1 MQTKSTTRTG
11 SMLAVAGL
19 LTSVFTGT
27 ATAQQL
33 DTQKEGLQLIKQL
46 EEVARDVRYSAG
58 RLNSFTSSLLISK
71 WTHVH
76 HLDQIKSLVN
86 DGLRP
91 AMTRLNEIQP
101 QLPEWKQ
108 QSIEKMLESAK
119 ALAADT
125 NAAIVTTN
133 DAGTKPPTM
142 NAEYKELVTRIYG
155 HAEDLVKTS
164 DAAGTYAA
172 ARLKAAE
179 AGVKV
184 PHK

>member
-1 MQTKSTTRTG
+1 
-11 SMLAVAGL
+11 
-19 LTSVFTGT
+19 
-27 ATAQQL
+27 
-33 DTQKEGLQLIKQL
+33 
-46 EEVARDVRYSAG
+46 
-58 RLNSFTSSLLISK
+58 
-71 WTHVH
+71 
-76 HLDQIKSLVN
+76 
-86 DGLRP
+86 
-91 AMTRLNEIQP
+91 MTRLNEIQP

-125 NAAIVTTN
+125 NTAILTKN
-133 DAGTKPPTM
+133 DAGTKPLAM
-142 NAEYKELVTRIYG
+142 NADYKELLTRIYG